1 MAVGFLYSGAV
12 VLLWLMI
19 FTLISYAAPDSL
31 AGRVFGIV
39 K

>member
-1 MAVGFLYSGAV
+1 MAVGFFYSGAV

-19 FTLISYAAPDSL
+19 FTVISYVAPDSL
-31 AGRVFGIV
+31 PGRVFGIV